1 MIRPFEEDSSAAS
14 LCVQSNKKYFSL
26 QRLVLILRN
35 VLLKKASVKI
45 AQNFR
50 FCRWAEPYGLHLV
63 FLNIVWNNWVQ
74 CCLTDIILLMGYS
87 FSRNI
92 ADAYCI
98 TEVPFSH
105 SFYFPCPPCGESKG
119 TCPCRFNT
127 SFISG
132 SWLVYVVAVLTGCVS
147 LSFSLTLQG
156 ELERQLLQ
164 ANPILES
171 FGNAKT
177 VKNDNS
183 SRFVSLKCYTW
194 IQIVLNVTAVL
205 CFMYTFVDGLYTDPL
220 CK

>member
-1 MIRPFEEDSSAAS
+1 M
-14 LCVQSNKKYFSL
+14 C
-26 QRLVLILRN
+26 
-35 VLLKKASVKI
+35 SVKQKVFFSPKTGI
-45 AQNFR
+45 DIEECIIKESLSQDCTEFSV
-50 FCRWAEPYGLHLV
+50 CRWAEPYGLHLV

-74 CCLTDIILLMGYS
+74 CRLTDIMLLMGYS

-105 SFYFPCPPCGESKG
+105 SFYFPCPPCGESNG
-119 TCPCRFNT
+119 TFPYRFNT